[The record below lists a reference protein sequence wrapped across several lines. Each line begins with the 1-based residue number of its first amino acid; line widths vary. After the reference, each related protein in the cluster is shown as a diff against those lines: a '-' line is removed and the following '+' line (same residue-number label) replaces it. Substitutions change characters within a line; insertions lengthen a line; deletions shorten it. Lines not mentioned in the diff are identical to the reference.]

1 MVKSFLIVGIG
12 GALGTI
18 LRFTTAK
25 LLSSYQLHFPI
36 ATFAVNIIGC
46 FLIGLFLG
54 IAEKNEWMQGNML
67 LFLATGFCGGF
78 TTFSSFAVENVLLAE
93 KQFFST
99 ALCYSIASLALGI
112 LACKGGFLLTK

>member
-18 LRFTTAK
+18 LRFTTTK
-25 LLSSYQLHFPI
+25 LLASYQLHFPI

-54 IAEKNEWMQGNML
+54 LAEKNEWMQGNML
-67 LFLATGFCGGF
+67 LLLVTGFCGGF
-78 TTFSSFAVENVLLAE
+78 TTFSAFAVENVVLLE

-99 ALCYSIASLALGI
+99 ALLYSLISLVLGI
-112 LACKGGFLLTK
+112 LACKGGFLLAK